1 VCPLDWNLG
10 GGMNQAKQRDR
21 SNPHRNPLNP
31 TPCKENPDRDA
42 GTCTYHRGGRAW
54 AVRCPPR
61 GRPTPTSPPTT
72 GKEESGITTMR
83 DGPLPA
89 AGRCRRRQPR
99 RPLTRSA
106 ARGVRRGCVTS
117 RASRAR
123 WGRIRGATEEGPR
136 L

>member
-1 VCPLDWNLG
+1 
-10 GGMNQAKQRDR
+10 MNQARQRDR

-31 TPCKENPDRDA
+31 TPRKDNPDGDA
-42 GTCTYHRGGRAW
+42 GTRTDHRGGRAR

-72 GKEESGITTMR
+72 GKEEESGITAMR

-89 AGRCRRRQPR
+89 AGRRRRRQPR

-106 ARGVRRGCVTS
+106 ARGVRPGCVTS
-117 RASRAR
+117 QASAGTVEAQARA
-123 WGRIRGATEEGPR
+123 
-136 L
+136 